1 VQERRAQRLGVEA
14 HAGADLRDAD
24 RVGDELL
31 ARLAALVG
39 VVLAREH
46 ERADDRVAVDGLG
59 DLVGVLL
66 DDREE
71 VVDEL
76 PLEVGELAGGG
87 FQRGRGLAVRGT
99 VDRAVRLDADGTVP
113 LRGGQAAA
121 LCVLLARN
129 LRPSS
134 SVCW

>member
-1 VQERRAQRLGVEA
+1 VQEGGAQRLGVEA
-14 HAGADLRDAD
+14 HARADLGDAD

-39 VVLAREH
+39 VVLAGEH
-46 ERADDRVAVDGLG
+46 EGADHRVAVDGLG
-59 DLVGVLL
+59 DLLGVLL

-71 VVDEL
+71 VAEEL
-76 PLEVGELAGGG
+76 ALEVGEIGGG
-87 FQRGRGLAVRGT
+87 GLQRGRGAARRA
-99 VDRAVRLDADGTVP
+99 VDRAVRLDADRPV

-129 LRPSS
+129 VSPSS

>member
-1 VQERRAQRLGVEA
+1 VEQRGAQRLGVEA
-14 HAGADLRDAD
+14 HAGADLGDAD

-46 ERADDRVAVDGLG
+46 ERLDDGLAIDGLG
-59 DLVGVLL
+59 DLLRVLL
-66 DDREE
+66 DDREQ
-71 VVDEL
+71 VRQEL
-76 PLEVGELAGGG
+76 ALEVGEVG
-87 FQRGRGLAVRGT
+87 GRGLQRGGGVRRA
-99 VDRAVRLDADGTVP
+99 VDRPVRLDADRPV
-113 LRGGQAAA
+113 LFGGQAAA

-129 LRPSS
+129 VSPSS